1 MVVLFYVCEV
11 CVGSPLL
18 PPCLKL
24 DWEPT
29 PLVKNKMEKLI
40 KNLRTWRSEKKQQLY
55 VSIEIDGRL
64 EDVFISKK
72 LGIEGK
78 LNGKCVI
85 TEKSWDADPGGAF
98 PQGKRWEMV
107 AFTSREDELED
118 MQFVITKARTM
129 QAIKEMELTLDEI
142 QQLVF

>member
-1 MVVLFYVCEV
+1 
-11 CVGSPLL
+11 
-18 PPCLKL
+18 
-24 DWEPT
+24 
-29 PLVKNKMEKLI
+29 MEKII
-40 KNLRTWRSEKKQQLY
+40 KNLRTWRSEKRQQLY
-55 VSIEIDGRL
+55 VSVEIDGKL
-64 EDVFISKK
+64 QDTFIPKR

-107 AFTSREDELED
+107 SFTSREDEIED
-118 MQFVITKARTM
+118 MQFAVRKARTM
-129 QAIKEMELTLDEI
+129 QAIKETQLTLDEI

>member
-1 MVVLFYVCEV
+1 M
-11 CVGSPLL
+11 GSPLL

-29 PLVKNKMEKLI
+29 PLVKNKMEKVI
-40 KNLRTWRSEKKQQLY
+40 KNLRTWRSEKKQQIYLS
-55 VSIEIDGRL
+55 VEIDGKL
-64 EDVFISKK
+64 QDVFISKK

-129 QAIKEMELTLDEI
+129 QAIRETELTLDEI